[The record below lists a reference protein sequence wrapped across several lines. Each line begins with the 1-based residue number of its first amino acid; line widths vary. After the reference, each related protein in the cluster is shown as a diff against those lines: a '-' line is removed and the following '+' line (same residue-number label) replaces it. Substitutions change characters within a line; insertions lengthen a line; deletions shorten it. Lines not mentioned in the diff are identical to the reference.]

1 MGGARMIYDIRQT
14 TTYDYA
20 SKVAYAHHV
29 LHLMPINR
37 PRQRVHAAVLEILPV
52 PRERREGFDFFGNH
66 VTWIGLEEAHDSLSI
81 KVAARVAV
89 EAPAE
94 PKPLETAPWEEVRA
108 AVMMTSDIGATSPVH
123 FLFPS
128 RQVSLDPEIAEYVR
142 KSFSPKRPVFD
153 GAIDLMQRIKA

>member
-1 MGGARMIYDIRQT
+1 MIYDIRQT

-37 PRQRVHAAVLEILPV
+37 PGQRVHAAALEISPV
-52 PRERREGFDFFGNH
+52 PVERREGFDFFGNH

-81 KVAARVAV
+81 KVAARVAG

-94 PKPLETAPWEEVRA
+94 PVPLETPRWEGVRP
-108 AVMMTSDIGATSPVH
+108 AVIVTAD
-123 FLFPS
+123 
-128 RQVSLDPEIAEYVR
+128 
-142 KSFSPKRPVFD
+142 
-153 GAIDLMQRIKA
+153 